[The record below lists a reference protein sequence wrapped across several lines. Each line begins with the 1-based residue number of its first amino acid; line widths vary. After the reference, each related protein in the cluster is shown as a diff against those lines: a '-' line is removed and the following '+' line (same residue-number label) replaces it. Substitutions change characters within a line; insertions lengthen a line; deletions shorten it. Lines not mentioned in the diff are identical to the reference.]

1 MRHNS
6 GLKHSFLFM
15 QLQFPS
21 LNYSDPSAP
30 QQCEATVSVHSIL
43 NQNGASEKFS
53 KILIF
58 DKKDT
63 KIIDWEK
70 NIIRRK
76 LIQFHTKNHFHIKRI
91 YYFIKKFSCINL
103 NVELSVRNCPAT
115 LLGEIKN
122 ELLISNELMMLVIR
136 KCTFNSKRFKILKLL
151 ISECQFDNHILI

>member
-43 NQNGASEKFS
+43 NQNGASEKKFS

-58 DKKDT
+58 DKKRH
-63 KIIDWEK
+63 K
-70 NIIRRK
+70 NNRLRK
-76 LIQFHTKNHFHIKRI
+76 KHHSEEANSIS
-91 YYFIKKFSCINL
+91 YKKS
-103 NVELSVRNCPAT
+103 LSY
-115 LLGEIKN
+115 
-122 ELLISNELMMLVIR
+122 
-136 KCTFNSKRFKILKLL
+136 
-151 ISECQFDNHILI
+151 